1 MKDKQCRILDLC
13 LNMLETIAHTT
24 DGMEVGY
31 YDCRKLYMPHF
42 RYEPPFEFTEDDV
55 KTIREFA
62 KANFGYF
69 AGYYSQEVCDIIYK
83 IYQCS
88 HPIFGN
94 KPFEI
99 NPKDAYEKGLE
110 VGSKL
115 K

>member
-1 MKDKQCRILDLC
+1 MEKFIEYNGKKLSTMRQVFEVALNLAETDKEEALNFFTLYIEYILENNDEVNSLNEAERI
-13 LNMLETIAHTT
+13 
-24 DGMEVGY
+24 
-31 YDCRKLYMPHF
+31 
-42 RYEPPFEFTEDDV
+42 
-55 KTIREFA
+55 A